1 MKYVLFLLL
10 FSTPPAQ
17 HVDTATRKAKAV
29 WSLKSSSS
37 MEFSTPAACQIN
49 GQTILDSLDETDTV
63 TGVGWCFCESSPG
76 GTCPGQANKDK
87 RFESLKE
94 NPESLQIKPQDF
106 SIDGSTDKLKSVD
119 IGAIKL
125 LPKSLREAQDAAQK
139 RLQSKPG
146 R

>member
-1 MKYVLFLLL
+1 MKYVLFILL

-29 WSLKSSSS
+29 WSLKSSTS
-37 MEFSTPAACQIN
+37 MEFSTPAACQVN

-76 GTCPGQANKDK
+76 GTCPEPANKDK
-87 RFESLKE
+87 TFESLKK